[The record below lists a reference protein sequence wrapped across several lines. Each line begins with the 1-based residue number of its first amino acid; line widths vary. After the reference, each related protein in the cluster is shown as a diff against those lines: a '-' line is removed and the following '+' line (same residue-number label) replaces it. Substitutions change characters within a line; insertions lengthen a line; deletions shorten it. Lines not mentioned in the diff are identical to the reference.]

1 MSKRHLA
8 GWVTFLGVLACAG
21 CNKGEESDQP
31 FSGVGARPDVLP
43 VMLNKDL
50 PFRYPAS
57 LYAKKVQANVTLRV
71 FIDKEGQ
78 VVAES
83 THVAESSSI
92 PSLDSAAVRGSS
104 ELRFIPAKTR
114 GEAVPVSILFPVYF
128 RHPGAP
134 PLPGDTVL
142 KKAGASSTPVS
153 AATTSLP
160 TPSTRKS
167 AESTASPTVSA
178 KKATPKKSTTA
189 SKTTTTKKAAP
200 KKTTTKKTT
209 TKKKN

>member
-1 MSKRHLA
+1 MSMKDVVGAVLL
-8 GWVTFLGVLACAG
+8 LGFFVLAG

-43 VMLNKDL
+43 VMLNKEL
-50 PFRYPAS
+50 PFRYPAA

-78 VVAES
+78 VVDES
-83 THVAESSSI
+83 THVAESSTI

-134 PLPGDTVL
+134 PLPGDTIL
-142 KKAGASSTPVS
+142 KKAAVSATPASAPSPPASAPVAKDTVVKSAPKASSSPKASSTRKT
-153 AATTSLP
+153 A
-160 TPSTRKS
+160 TPSRK
-167 AESTASPTVSA
+167 TT
-178 KKATPKKSTTA
+178 TPKKT
-189 SKTTTTKKAAP
+189 AP
-200 KKTTTKKTT
+200 KKTAA
-209 TKKKN
+209 KKKS

>member
-1 MSKRHLA
+1 MSTRAVFGAVMLI
-8 GWVTFLGVLACAG
+8 GGLVWSG
-21 CNKGEESDQP
+21 CNKAEESDQP

-78 VVAES
+78 VIAES

-134 PLPGDTVL
+134 PLPGDTIL
-142 KKAGASSTPVS
+142 RKSGASVAPVAAPAAAVPAAS
-153 AATTSLP
+153 APTSPVDAVTLA
-160 TPSTRKS
+160 RKDTAVQS
-167 AESTASPTVSA
+167 ASKTSSG
-178 KKATPKKSTTA
+178 KKSGTTA
-189 SKTTTTKKAAP
+189 SKKAAP
-200 KKTTTKKTT
+200 KKTTTKK
-209 TKKKN
+209 KS

>member
-1 MSKRHLA
+1 MSMKGVVGVALL
-8 GWVTFLGVLACAG
+8 LGVVALSG
-21 CNKGEESDQP
+21 CSKGEESDQP
-31 FSGVGARPDVLP
+31 FAGVGARPDVLP
-43 VMLNKDL
+43 VMLNKEL

-134 PLPGDTVL
+134 PLPGDTIL
-142 KKAGASSTPVS
+142 KKTGVS
-153 AATTSLP
+153 A
-160 TPSTRKS
+160 TPAS
-167 AESTASPTVSA
+167 APDTVAKPAAKTASPT
-178 KKATPKKSTTA
+178 TTA
-189 SKTTTTKKAAP
+189 TTSKSAATKKAVP
-200 KKTTTKKTT
+200 KKTTTKK
-209 TKKKN
+209 KS

>member
-1 MSKRHLA
+1 MLTKGKRRALVIIGSLVSVSCSKGSEA
-8 GWVTFLGVLACAG
+8 
-21 CNKGEESDQP
+21 DQP

-78 VVAES
+78 VVGES
-83 THVAESSSI
+83 THVAESSGI

-114 GEAVPVSILFPVYF
+114 SEPVPVSILFPVYF
-128 RHPGAP
+128 RHPDAA
-134 PLPGDTVL
+134 PLPGDTIL
-142 KKAGASSTPVS
+142 KKTG
-153 AATTSLP
+153 AATVVNPPPAAKDTVQSTTATS
-160 TPSTRKS
+160 TK
-167 AESTASPTVSA
+167 A
-178 KKATPKKSTTA
+178 KATPATTPKKN
-189 SKTTTTKKAAP
+189 TTTKASS
-200 KKTTTKKTT
+200 
-209 TKKKN
+209 KKKS

>member
-1 MSKRHLA
+1 MSVKYVIGSALL
-8 GWVTFLGVLACAG
+8 VGVLASTA
-21 CNKGEESDQP
+21 CNRGEESDEP

-50 PFRYPAS
+50 PFRYPAA

-71 FIDKEGQ
+71 FIDQEGI

-83 THVAESSSI
+83 THVAESSNI

-134 PLPGDTVL
+134 PLPGDTIL
-142 KKAGASSTPVS
+142 KKPGLSISPATAPEAPPPPPAPVSTAATRTDTAVRSAPKASTAKKVSTP
-153 AATTSLP
+153 T
-160 TPSTRKS
+160 K
-167 AESTASPTVSA
+167 
-178 KKATPKKSTTA
+178 
-189 SKTTTTKKAAP
+189 KTTTQKAAP
-200 KKTTTKKTT
+200 KKTTTKK
-209 TKKKN
+209 KG

>member
-1 MSKRHLA
+1 MLTKGTRRALVIIGCLVSVSCSKGSEA
-8 GWVTFLGVLACAG
+8 
-21 CNKGEESDQP
+21 DQP

-78 VVAES
+78 VVSES
-83 THVAESSSI
+83 THVAESSGI
-92 PSLDSAAVRGSS
+92 PSLDSAAVKGSS

-128 RHPGAP
+128 RHPEAP
-134 PLPGDTVL
+134 PLPGDTIL
-142 KKAGASSTPVS
+142 KKSGATAVLNPPPVVKDS
-153 AATTSLP
+153 ARP
-160 TPSTRKS
+160 
-167 AESTASPTVSA
+167 
-178 KKATPKKSTTA
+178 KAPVIKPLS
-189 SKTTTTKKAAP
+189 TKKR
-200 KKTTTKKTT
+200 
-209 TKKKN
+209 

>member
-1 MSKRHLA
+1 MLTKGTRGALVIIGCLVSVSCSKGSEA
-8 GWVTFLGVLACAG
+8 
-21 CNKGEESDQP
+21 DQP

-78 VVAES
+78 VVSES
-83 THVAESSSI
+83 THVAESSGF
-92 PSLDSAAVRGSS
+92 PPLDSAAVRGSG

-128 RHPGAP
+128 RHPDAP

-142 KKAGASSTPVS
+142 NKPANGTQPAGA
-153 AATTSLP
+153 
-160 TPSTRKS
+160 TR
-167 AESTASPTVSA
+167 
-178 KKATPKKSTTA
+178 
-189 SKTTTTKKAAP
+189 
-200 KKTTTKKTT
+200 
-209 TKKKN
+209 

>member
-1 MSKRHLA
+1 MLVIIGGLVS
-8 GWVTFLGVLACAG
+8 VSCS
-21 CNKGEESDQP
+21 KGEADQP

-78 VVAES
+78 VVSES
-83 THVAESSSI
+83 THVAESSGI

-114 GEAVPVSILFPVYF
+114 NEAVPVSILFPVYF
-128 RHPGAP
+128 RHPDAL
-134 PLPGDTVL
+134 PLPGDTIL
-142 KKAGASSTPVS
+142 KKTGAATVVNPPAPAKDTARSTAASASSVKAKVTP
-153 AATTSLP
+153 ATTS
-160 TPSTRKS
+160 K
-167 AESTASPTVSA
+167 
-178 KKATPKKSTTA
+178 
-189 SKTTTTKKAAP
+189 
-200 KKTTTKKTT
+200 KKTTTKASS
-209 TKKKN
+209 KKKP

>member
-1 MSKRHLA
+1 MSMKHVVAAVLLLGFVALA
-8 GWVTFLGVLACAG
+8 ACS
-21 CNKGEESDQP
+21 KGEESDQP
-31 FSGVGARPDVLP
+31 FAGVGARPDVLP
-43 VMLNKDL
+43 VMLNKEL

-78 VVAES
+78 VVDES

-128 RHPGAP
+128 RHPSAP
-134 PLPGDTVL
+134 PLPGDTIL
-142 KKAGASSTPVS
+142 KKTGVSATPASAPSPPAAAPVAKDIL
-153 AATTSLP
+153 AATTS
-160 TPSTRKS
+160 TTKS
-167 AESTASPTVSA
+167 ATTS
-178 KKATPKKSTTA
+178 KKTTA
-189 SKTTTTKKAAP
+189 AEKTAP
-200 KKTTTKKTT
+200 KKTTTKK
-209 TKKKN
+209 KS